1 MSSTTKPIRNFC
13 IIAHIDHGKSTLA
26 DRLLEHTGT
35 ISKKKMQDQ
44 VLDNMEL
51 ERERGIT
58 IKSHSIRID
67 YNGHILNLIDTPGH
81 VDFTYEVSRTL
92 SASEGA
98 LLIVDAAQ
106 GIEAQTVTNYLLAID
121 NDLEIIPVINKV
133 DLPNADIENV
143 TSQIIE
149 LVGCSKDDILLASA
163 KTGEGIEDILTT
175 IIDKI
180 PPPDEPKNE
189 EFKGLIFDSI
199 YDRYR
204 GVVAYV
210 RVYEGSLK
218 KGSRIKFF
226 AHNTHYDVDEVGH
239 FVIERKKAD
248 SIKAGE
254 VGYIIANVRDIEHV
268 LAGDTVTNF
277 NKPCKNPLPGFQK
290 IKPMVFSGLFPSD
303 AGDYDD
309 LRTALEKLKLN
320 DASLSFEPE
329 VSDALGFGYRCGFL
343 GLLHM
348 EIIQERLE
356 REFDLSIVTTSPNV
370 KYLANLKDGSQVEV
384 QRPAL
389 LPEPKFL
396 ESLMEPIVTAEILT
410 PVDYIGNV
418 MKICEEK
425 RGKYKST
432 QYLSKSKVQLIY
444 ELPLGEIL
452 FDFYDKMKSG
462 SKGYASFDYT
472 FKEYQ
477 TSKLDKLDIL
487 INKEPVDALSMICAK
502 KDSYHRGLA
511 LCQKLKELI
520 PRHQIQIPIQ
530 ASIGSRVIAR
540 TNIAPFRKNVTEKLY
555 GGDVTRKNKLLQK
568 QKKGKKRMRMI
579 GRVEVPQEALLA
591 VLKICL
597 LYTSPSPRDYG
608 TSRMPSSA

>member
-35 ISKKKMQDQ
+35 ISKKKMQNQ

-175 IIDKI
+175 IINKI

-254 VGYIIANVRDIEHV
+254 VGYIIANVRHIEHV

-591 VLKICL
+591 VLKI
-597 LYTSPSPRDYG
+597 
-608 TSRMPSSA
+608 

>member
-1 MSSTTKPIRNFC
+1 MNSTKSLRNFC

-35 ISKKKMQDQ
+35 ISKKKMQNQ

-67 YNGHILNLIDTPGH
+67 YKDFILNLIDTPGH

-106 GIEAQTVTNYLLAID
+106 GIEAQTVTNYLLALE

-133 DLPNADIENV
+133 DLPNANIENV
-143 TSQIIE
+143 SAQIIE
-149 LVGCSKDDILLASA
+149 MVGCKKEDILLASA
-163 KTGEGIEDILTT
+163 KTGEGIEDILNAITS
-175 IIDKI
+175 KI
-180 PPPDEPKNE
+180 PAPEEPKNE

-226 AHNTHYDVDEVGH
+226 AHDTHYDVDEVGH
-239 FVIERKKAD
+239 FIIDRKKSD

-277 NKPCKNPLPGFQK
+277 NKPCKEALPGFQK
-290 IKPMVFSGLFPSD
+290 IKPMVFSGLFPAD
-303 AGDYDD
+303 AGEYDD

-356 REFDLSIVTTSPNV
+356 REFNLSIVTTSPNV
-370 KYLANLKDGSQVEV
+370 KYLANLKDGSQEEV

-389 LPEPKFL
+389 LPDPKFL
-396 ESLMEPIVTAEILT
+396 DSLMEPIVTAEILT

-432 QYLSKSKVQLIY
+432 QYLSESKVQLIY
-444 ELPLGEIL
+444 DLPLGEIL
-452 FDFYDKMKSG
+452 FDFYDRIKSG

-472 FKEYQ
+472 FKEYKE
-477 TSKLDKLDIL
+477 SKLDKLDIL
-487 INKEPVDALSMICAK
+487 INKEPVDALSMICSK

-568 QKKGKKRMRMI
+568 QKKGKKRMRTI

-591 VLKICL
+591 VLKI
-597 LYTSPSPRDYG
+597 
-608 TSRMPSSA
+608 

>member
-1 MSSTTKPIRNFC
+1 MTSTKKPIRNFC

-591 VLKICL
+591 VLKI
-597 LYTSPSPRDYG
+597 
-608 TSRMPSSA
+608 

>member
-1 MSSTTKPIRNFC
+1 MSSMTKPIRNFC

-591 VLKICL
+591 VLKI
-597 LYTSPSPRDYG
+597 
-608 TSRMPSSA
+608 

>member
-1 MSSTTKPIRNFC
+1 MSSTKPIRNFC

-67 YNGHILNLIDTPGH
+67 YKGNILNLIDTPGH

-106 GIEAQTVTNYLLAID
+106 GIEAQTVTNYLLALD
-121 NDLEIIPVINKV
+121 NDLKIIPVINKV

-143 TSQIIE
+143 SAQIIE
-149 LVGCSKDDILLASA
+149 LVGCSKEDILLASA
-163 KTGEGIEDILTT
+163 KTGEGIEDILDS
-175 IIDKI
+175 IINKI
-180 PPPDEPKNE
+180 PAPDEPKNE

-204 GVVAYV
+204 GVIAYL

-226 AHNTHYDVDEVGH
+226 AHDTHYDVDEVGH
-239 FVIERKKAD
+239 FIIDRKKSD

-254 VGYIIANVRDIEHV
+254 VGYIIANIRDLEHV

-277 NKPCKNPLPGFQK
+277 NKPCKEPMPGFQK

-444 ELPLGEIL
+444 DLPLGEIL
-452 FDFYDKMKSG
+452 FDFYDRIKSG

-472 FKEYQ
+472 FKEYK

-520 PRHQIQIPIQ
+520 PRHQIQKPIQ

-591 VLKICL
+591 VLKI
-597 LYTSPSPRDYG
+597 
-608 TSRMPSSA
+608 

>member
-1 MSSTTKPIRNFC
+1 MNSTKPIRNFC

-35 ISKKKMQDQ
+35 ISKKKMQNQ
-44 VLDNMEL
+44 VLDNMDL

-67 YNGHILNLIDTPGH
+67 YKGFILNLIDTPGH

-106 GIEAQTVTNYLLAID
+106 GIEAQTVTNYLLALE

-143 TSQIIE
+143 SAQIIE
-149 LVGCSKDDILLASA
+149 MVGCKKEDILLTSA
-163 KTGEGIEDILTT
+163 KTGEGIEDILNAITS
-175 IIDKI
+175 KI
-180 PPPDEPKNE
+180 PSPDEPKNE

-226 AHNTHYDVDEVGH
+226 AHDTHYDVDEVGY
-239 FVIERKKAD
+239 FIIDRKKSE

-277 NKPCKNPLPGFQK
+277 NKPCKEALPGFQK
-290 IKPMVFSGLFPSD
+290 IKPMVFSGLFPAD
-303 AGDYDD
+303 AGEYDD

-356 REFDLSIVTTSPNV
+356 REFNLSIVTTSPNV
-370 KYLANLKDGSQVEV
+370 KYLANLKDGTQEEV

-389 LPEPKFL
+389 LPDPKFL
-396 ESLMEPIVTAEILT
+396 DSLMEPIVTAEILT
-410 PVDYIGNV
+410 PVNYIGNV

-432 QYLSKSKVQLIY
+432 QYLSESKVQLIY
-444 ELPLGEIL
+444 DLPLGEIL
-452 FDFYDKMKSG
+452 FDFYDRIKSG

-472 FKEYQ
+472 FKEYRE
-477 TSKLDKLDIL
+477 SKLDKLDIL
-487 INKEPVDALSMICAK
+487 INKEPVDALSMICSK

-568 QKKGKKRMRMI
+568 QKKGKKRMRTI

-591 VLKICL
+591 VLKI
-597 LYTSPSPRDYG
+597 
-608 TSRMPSSA
+608 

>member
-1 MSSTTKPIRNFC
+1 MSSTTKPVRNFC

-149 LVGCSKDDILLASA
+149 LVGCSNDDILLASA

-180 PPPDEPKNE
+180 PSPDEPKNE

-277 NKPCKNPLPGFQK
+277 NKPCKSPLPGFQK

-389 LPEPKFL
+389 LPEPKYL

-444 ELPLGEIL
+444 DLPLGEIL

-555 GGDVTRKNKLLQK
+555 GGDVTRKNKLLKK

-591 VLKICL
+591 VLKI
-597 LYTSPSPRDYG
+597 
-608 TSRMPSSA
+608 

>member
-1 MSSTTKPIRNFC
+1 MSSTIKPIRNFC

-121 NDLEIIPVINKV
+121 NDLEIIPIINKV

-143 TSQIIE
+143 TAQIIE
-149 LVGCSKDDILLASA
+149 LVGCSKEDILQASA
-163 KTGEGIEDILTT
+163 KTGEGIEDILSTV
-175 IIDKI
+175 IDKI
-180 PPPDEPKNE
+180 PPPVEPKND

-226 AHNTHYDVDEVGH
+226 AHDTHYDVDEVGH
-239 FVIERKKAD
+239 FIIERKKAD

-277 NKPCKNPLPGFQK
+277 NKPCKSPLPGFQK

-370 KYLANLKDGSQVEV
+370 KYLANLKDGSRVEV

-432 QYLSKSKVQLIY
+432 QYLSETKVQLIY
-444 ELPLGEIL
+444 DLPLGEIL
-452 FDFYDKMKSG
+452 FDFYDRIKSG

-530 ASIGSRVIAR
+530 ASIGTRVIAR

-591 VLKICL
+591 VLKI
-597 LYTSPSPRDYG
+597 
-608 TSRMPSSA
+608 

>member
-1 MSSTTKPIRNFC
+1 MSSITKPIRNFC

-106 GIEAQTVTNYLLAID
+106 GIEAQTVTNYLLALD
-121 NDLEIIPVINKV
+121 NDLEIIPVINKI

-143 TSQIIE
+143 TAQIIE
-149 LVGCSKDDILLASA
+149 LVGCSKEDILLASA
-163 KTGEGIEDILTT
+163 KTGEGIEDILST

-180 PPPDEPKNE
+180 PPPDKPKNE

-218 KGSRIKFF
+218 KGNRIKFF
-226 AHNTHYDVDEVGH
+226 SHDTHYDVDEVGH
-239 FVIERKKAD
+239 FIIERKKAD
-248 SIKAGE
+248 SIQAGE
-254 VGYIIANVRDIEHV
+254 VGYIIANIRDIEHV

-277 NKPCKNPLPGFQK
+277 NKPCKSPLPGFQK

-303 AGDYDD
+303 SGDYDD

-329 VSDALGFGYRCGFL
+329 VSDALGFGFRCGFL

-356 REFDLSIVTTSPNV
+356 REFNLSIVTTSPNV

-425 RGKYKST
+425 RGKYIST

-444 ELPLGEIL
+444 DLPLAEIL
-452 FDFYDKMKSG
+452 FDFYDRIKSG

-591 VLKICL
+591 VLKI
-597 LYTSPSPRDYG
+597 
-608 TSRMPSSA
+608 

>member
-121 NDLEIIPVINKV
+121 NDLEIIPIINKV

-163 KTGEGIEDILTT
+163 KTGEGIEDILST

-226 AHNTHYDVDEVGH
+226 AHNTYYDVDEVGH

-303 AGDYDD
+303 SGDYDD

-591 VLKICL
+591 VLKI
-597 LYTSPSPRDYG
+597 
-608 TSRMPSSA
+608 

>member
-1 MSSTTKPIRNFC
+1 MISTTKPIRNFC

-396 ESLMEPIVTAEILT
+396 ESLMEPVVTAEILT

-591 VLKICL
+591 VLKI
-597 LYTSPSPRDYG
+597 
-608 TSRMPSSA
+608 

>member
-1 MSSTTKPIRNFC
+1 MSSTKPIRNFC

-67 YNGHILNLIDTPGH
+67 YKGNILNLIDTPGH

-106 GIEAQTVTNYLLAID
+106 GIEAQTVTNYLLALD
-121 NDLEIIPVINKV
+121 NDLKIIPVINKV

-143 TSQIIE
+143 SAQIIE
-149 LVGCSKDDILLASA
+149 LVGCSKEDILLASA
-163 KTGEGIEDILTT
+163 KTGEGIEDILDS
-175 IIDKI
+175 IINKI
-180 PPPDEPKNE
+180 PAPDEPKNE

-204 GVVAYV
+204 GVIAYV

-226 AHNTHYDVDEVGH
+226 AHDTHYDVDEVGH
-239 FVIERKKAD
+239 FIIDRKKSD
-248 SIKAGE
+248 SIKTGE
-254 VGYIIANVRDIEHV
+254 VGYIIANIRDIEHV

-277 NKPCKNPLPGFQK
+277 NKPCKEPMPGFQK

-410 PVDYIGNV
+410 PVDYIGNI

-444 ELPLGEIL
+444 DLPLGEIL
-452 FDFYDKMKSG
+452 FDFYDRIKSG

-472 FKEYQ
+472 FKEYK

-591 VLKICL
+591 VLKI
-597 LYTSPSPRDYG
+597 
-608 TSRMPSSA
+608 

>member
-1 MSSTTKPIRNFC
+1 MSNMTKPIRNFC

-35 ISKKKMQDQ
+35 ISKKKMQNQ

-106 GIEAQTVTNYLLAID
+106 GIEAQTVTNHLLAID

-175 IIDKI
+175 IINKI

-591 VLKICL
+591 VLKI
-597 LYTSPSPRDYG
+597 
-608 TSRMPSSA
+608 

>member
-35 ISKKKMQDQ
+35 ISKKKMQNQ

-163 KTGEGIEDILTT
+163 KTGEGIEDILTA
-175 IIDKI
+175 IINKI

-591 VLKICL
+591 VLKI
-597 LYTSPSPRDYG
+597 
-608 TSRMPSSA
+608 

>member
-1 MSSTTKPIRNFC
+1 
-13 IIAHIDHGKSTLA
+13 
-26 DRLLEHTGT
+26 LLEHTGT
-35 ISKKKMQDQ
+35 ISKKKMQNQ

-67 YNGHILNLIDTPGH
+67 YKDFILNLIDTPGH

-106 GIEAQTVTNYLLAID
+106 GIEAQTVTNYLLALE

-143 TSQIIE
+143 SAQIIE
-149 LVGCSKDDILLASA
+149 MVGCKKEDILLASA
-163 KTGEGIEDILTT
+163 KTGEGIEDILNAITS
-175 IIDKI
+175 KI
-180 PPPDEPKNE
+180 PAPEEPKNE

-226 AHNTHYDVDEVGH
+226 AHDTHYDVDEVGH
-239 FVIERKKAD
+239 FIIDRKKSD

-277 NKPCKNPLPGFQK
+277 NKPCKEALPGFQK
-290 IKPMVFSGLFPSD
+290 IKPMVFSGLFPAD
-303 AGDYDD
+303 AGEYDD

-356 REFDLSIVTTSPNV
+356 REFNLSIVTTSPNV
-370 KYLANLKDGSQVEV
+370 KYLANLKDGSQEEV

-389 LPEPKFL
+389 LPDPKFL
-396 ESLMEPIVTAEILT
+396 DSLMEPIVTAEILT

-432 QYLSKSKVQLIY
+432 QYLSESKVQLIY
-444 ELPLGEIL
+444 DLPLGEIL
-452 FDFYDKMKSG
+452 FDFYDRIKSG

-472 FKEYQ
+472 FKEYKE
-477 TSKLDKLDIL
+477 SKLDKLDIL
-487 INKEPVDALSMICAK
+487 INKEPVDALSMICSK

-568 QKKGKKRMRMI
+568 QKKGKKRMRTI

-591 VLKICL
+591 VLKI
-597 LYTSPSPRDYG
+597 
-608 TSRMPSSA
+608 

>member
-1 MSSTTKPIRNFC
+1 MSSTKPIRNCC

-67 YNGHILNLIDTPGH
+67 YKGNILNLIDTPGH

-98 LLIVDAAQ
+98 LLIIDAAQ
-106 GIEAQTVTNYLLAID
+106 GIEAQTVTNYLLALD
-121 NDLEIIPVINKV
+121 NDLKIIPVINKV

-143 TSQIIE
+143 SAQLIE
-149 LVGCSKDDILLASA
+149 LVACSKEDILLASA
-163 KTGEGIEDILTT
+163 KTGEGIEDILDS
-175 IIDKI
+175 IINKI
-180 PPPDEPKNE
+180 PAPDEPKNE

-204 GVVAYV
+204 GVIAYL

-226 AHNTHYDVDEVGH
+226 AHDTHYDVDEVGH
-239 FVIERKKAD
+239 FIIDRKKSD

-254 VGYIIANVRDIEHV
+254 VGYIIANIRDIEHV

-277 NKPCKNPLPGFQK
+277 NKPCKEPMPGFQK

-444 ELPLGEIL
+444 DLPLGEIL
-452 FDFYDKMKSG
+452 FDFYDRIKSG

-472 FKEYQ
+472 FKEYK

-540 TNIAPFRKNVTEKLY
+540 TNIAPIRKNVTEKLY

-591 VLKICL
+591 VLKI
-597 LYTSPSPRDYG
+597 
-608 TSRMPSSA
+608 

>member
-1 MSSTTKPIRNFC
+1 MSSITKPIRNFC

-26 DRLLEHTGT
+26 DRLLEYTGT
-35 ISKKKMQDQ
+35 ISKKKMQNQ

-143 TSQIIE
+143 TAQIIE
-149 LVGCSKDDILLASA
+149 LVGCSKNDILLASA
-163 KTGEGIEDILTT
+163 KTGEGIEDILDSV
-175 IIDKI
+175 INKI
-180 PPPDEPKNE
+180 PSPSEPENE

-226 AHNTHYDVDEVGH
+226 AHDTHYDVDEVGH
-239 FVIERKKAD
+239 FIIDRKKAD
-248 SIKAGE
+248 SIRAGE

-277 NKPCKNPLPGFQK
+277 NKPCKKPMPGFQK

-320 DASLSFEPE
+320 DASLSFDPE

-356 REFDLSIVTTSPNV
+356 REFNLSIVTTSPNV

-389 LPEPKFL
+389 LPEPKYL

-432 QYLSKSKVQLIY
+432 QYLSESKVQLIY
-444 ELPLGEIL
+444 DLPLGEIL
-452 FDFYDKMKSG
+452 FDFYDRIKSG

-472 FKEYQ
+472 FKEYKS
-477 TSKLDKLDIL
+477 SKLDKLDIL
-487 INKEPVDALSMICAK
+487 INKEPVDALSMICSK

-591 VLKICL
+591 VLKI
-597 LYTSPSPRDYG
+597 
-608 TSRMPSSA
+608 

>member
-1 MSSTTKPIRNFC
+1 MNSTKPIRNFC

-35 ISKKKMQDQ
+35 ISKKKMQNQ

-67 YNGHILNLIDTPGH
+67 YKDFILNLIDTPGH

-106 GIEAQTVTNYLLAID
+106 GIEAQTVTNYLLALE

-143 TSQIIE
+143 SAQIIE
-149 LVGCSKDDILLASA
+149 MVGCKKEDILLASA
-163 KTGEGIEDILTT
+163 KTGEGIEDILNAITS
-175 IIDKI
+175 KI
-180 PPPDEPKNE
+180 PAPEEPKNE

-226 AHNTHYDVDEVGH
+226 AHDTHYDVDEVGH
-239 FVIERKKAD
+239 FIIDRKKSD

-277 NKPCKNPLPGFQK
+277 SKPCKEALPGFQK
-290 IKPMVFSGLFPSD
+290 IKPMVFSGLFPAD
-303 AGDYDD
+303 AGEYDD

-356 REFDLSIVTTSPNV
+356 REFNLSIVTTSPNV
-370 KYLANLKDGSQVEV
+370 KYLANLKDGTLEEV

-444 ELPLGEIL
+444 DLPLGEIL
-452 FDFYDKMKSG
+452 FDFYDRIKSG

-472 FKEYQ
+472 FKEYKE
-477 TSKLDKLDIL
+477 SKLDKLDIL
-487 INKEPVDALSMICAK
+487 INKEPVDALSMICSK

-530 ASIGSRVIAR
+530 ASIGTRVIAR

-568 QKKGKKRMRMI
+568 QKKGKKRMRTI

-591 VLKICL
+591 VLKI
-597 LYTSPSPRDYG
+597 
-608 TSRMPSSA
+608 

>member
-1 MSSTTKPIRNFC
+1 MSSTIKPIRNFC

-35 ISKKKMQDQ
+35 ISKKMMQDQ

-121 NDLEIIPVINKV
+121 NDLEIIPIINKV

-163 KTGEGIEDILTT
+163 KTGEGIEDILST

-226 AHNTHYDVDEVGH
+226 SHNTYYDVDEVGH

-303 AGDYDD
+303 SGDYDD

-444 ELPLGEIL
+444 ELPLGEII

-530 ASIGSRVIAR
+530 ASIGSRVVAR

-591 VLKICL
+591 VLKI
-597 LYTSPSPRDYG
+597 
-608 TSRMPSSA
+608 

>member
-1 MSSTTKPIRNFC
+1 MSSSTKPIRNFC

-591 VLKICL
+591 VLKI
-597 LYTSPSPRDYG
+597 
-608 TSRMPSSA
+608 

>member
-1 MSSTTKPIRNFC
+1 MSSTIKPIRNFC

-143 TSQIIE
+143 TAQIIE
-149 LVGCSKDDILLASA
+149 LVGCSKEDILQASA
-163 KTGEGIEDILTT
+163 KTGEGIEDILSAV
-175 IIDKI
+175 IDKI
-180 PPPDEPKNE
+180 PPPVEPKND

-226 AHNTHYDVDEVGH
+226 AHDTHYDVDEVGH

-277 NKPCKNPLPGFQK
+277 NKPCKSALPGFQK

-370 KYLANLKDGSQVEV
+370 KYLANLKDGSRVEV

-432 QYLSKSKVQLIY
+432 QYLSETKVQLIY
-444 ELPLGEIL
+444 DLPLGEIL
-452 FDFYDKMKSG
+452 FDFYDRIKSG

-530 ASIGSRVIAR
+530 ASIGTRVIAR

-591 VLKICL
+591 VLKI
-597 LYTSPSPRDYG
+597 
-608 TSRMPSSA
+608 

>member
-579 GRVEVPQEALLA
+579 GRVEVPQEALLS
-591 VLKICL
+591 VLKI
-597 LYTSPSPRDYG
+597 
-608 TSRMPSSA
+608 

>member
-35 ISKKKMQDQ
+35 ISKKKMQNQ

-277 NKPCKNPLPGFQK
+277 NKPCKSPLPGFQK

-591 VLKICL
+591 VLKI
-597 LYTSPSPRDYG
+597 
-608 TSRMPSSA
+608 

>member
-1 MSSTTKPIRNFC
+1 MSSTKPIRNFC

-26 DRLLEHTGT
+26 DRLLEYTGT
-35 ISKKKMQDQ
+35 ISKKKMQNQ

-143 TSQIIE
+143 TAQIIE
-149 LVGCSKDDILLASA
+149 LVGCSKNDILLASA
-163 KTGEGIEDILTT
+163 KTGEGIEDILDSV
-175 IIDKI
+175 INKI
-180 PPPDEPKNE
+180 PSPSEPENE

-226 AHNTHYDVDEVGH
+226 AHDTHYDVDEVGH
-239 FVIERKKAD
+239 FIIDRKKAD
-248 SIKAGE
+248 SIRAGE

-277 NKPCKNPLPGFQK
+277 NKPCKKPMPGFQK

-320 DASLSFEPE
+320 DASLSFDPE

-356 REFDLSIVTTSPNV
+356 REFNLSIVTTSPNV

-389 LPEPKFL
+389 LPEPKYL

-432 QYLSKSKVQLIY
+432 QYLSESKVQLIY
-444 ELPLGEIL
+444 DLPLGEIL
-452 FDFYDKMKSG
+452 FDFYDRIKSG

-472 FKEYQ
+472 FKEYKS
-477 TSKLDKLDIL
+477 SKLDKLDIL
-487 INKEPVDALSMICAK
+487 INKEPVDALSMICSK

-591 VLKICL
+591 VLKI
-597 LYTSPSPRDYG
+597 
-608 TSRMPSSA
+608 